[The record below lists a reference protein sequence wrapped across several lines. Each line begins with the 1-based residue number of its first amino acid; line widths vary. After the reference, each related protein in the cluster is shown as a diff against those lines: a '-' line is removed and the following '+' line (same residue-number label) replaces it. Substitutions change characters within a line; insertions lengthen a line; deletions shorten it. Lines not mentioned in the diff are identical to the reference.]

1 MELKGR
7 IFKTVRLD
15 GTSSADFNSF
25 FVLVLA
31 SDRDS
36 MAQGQRDKKIF
47 DFGLNNK

>member
-15 GTSSADFNSF
+15 DSTAGPAYFEF
-25 FVLVLA
+25 IFVLVLA

-36 MAQGQRDKKIF
+36 MT
-47 DFGLNNK
+47 